1 MTGGA
6 HSSSSQADGGLPWRI
21 LLLAF
26 VAGAAALQFQAELPA
41 LRGFW
46 VLPPLALSLPLLPA
60 TGPGRILRA
69 ALLIALFAGLGFM
82 YAAWRAELRLADE
95 LPVHWQ
101 GRDIELVGRVLGL
114 PEQTPRGQRWVIE
127 REQVLT
133 PGAVVPERIQLSRI
147 RPGMDEAPVRGGDCV
162 RLRVRLNRPHGS
174 VNPHGFDYEAW
185 LIERGIRATGYLRAA
200 PLQTDECAPSWRA
213 RLDALRASIRD
224 RFQHALV
231 TKPYAGVVVAL
242 AIGDQNAIPNE
253 QWTLFRNTGVIHL
266 MSISGMHVTLLSA
279 LVYAG
284 LYRLWRRLPALVLRL
299 PARRAATLL
308 SLPVAVGY
316 VLVAGFGIPAQ
327 RTLYMLLLVALALYF
342 DRLHSP
348 MRVLLAAAALVVL
361 IDPWAALAPG
371 FWLSFGA
378 VAALFYAGVGAL
390 GRLSLP
396 VLWIKT
402 QWVAT
407 LALAPVLLT
416 LFGEVSLVS
425 PLANAFAIPLISLV
439 AVPAALIGMLLPWD
453 GGLWLA
459 HEAVAI
465 VMHGLYWL
473 DRLPQP
479 VWFGPRPGVWA
490 LALALFGVALL
501 LMPRGLPGRWLGVVL
516 CLPLLLPRLE
526 RPGAGEYWLDVL
538 DVGQGNAVL
547 VRTAGHALL
556 YDSGPRYASGE
567 DAGQRVVLP
576 FIRAQGVRRL
586 DALIVSHPDA
596 DHHGG
601 SAAILAGLPVGRVAT
616 SFDLD
621 TADGRQAEQCQAGA
635 GWHWDGVGFHLLHPP
650 ARQYAMPGFSDN
662 DRSCVLRIVARG
674 GAALLP
680 GDVERLAEMTLVE
693 DQAGH
698 LPADILLVPHHGSRS
713 SSSPALLERARPRFA
728 LVSVGHRNAYGHP
741 HPEVL
746 ARYRALD
753 TTILR
758 TDRHGALHLRVEAGG
773 IRVNK
778 ARETQRR
785 YWHR

>member
-1 MTGGA
+1 MTDGA

-26 VAGAAALQFQAELPA
+26 VAGAALLQIQANLPS
-41 LRGFW
+41 LRAFW
-46 VLPPLALSLPLLPA
+46 LLPPLVLVLPLLPE

-69 ALLIALFAGLGFM
+69 ILLIVLSAGLGFM
-82 YAAWRAELRLADE
+82 YAAGRAELRLADE
-95 LPVHWQ
+95 LPIHWQ

-114 PEQTPRGQRWVIE
+114 PEQTPRGQRWVLE
-127 REQVLT
+127 RGQVLT

-147 RPGMDEAPVRGGDCV
+147 RPGLDEAPVRGGDCV

-174 VNPHGFDYEAW
+174 LNPHGFDYEAW

-200 PLQTDECAPSWRA
+200 PLWTDECAPSWRA
-213 RLDALRASIRD
+213 RLDTLRESIRD
-224 RFQHALV
+224 RFQRALDGR
-231 TKPYAGVVVAL
+231 TYAGVVVAL

-279 LVYAG
+279 LVYAV
-284 LYRLWRRLPALVLRL
+284 LYRLWRRQPGLVLRL

-378 VAALFYAGVGAL
+378 VAALFYASVGAL
-390 GRLSLP
+390 GRLPLP

-407 LALAPVLLT
+407 LALAPALLA

-439 AVPAALIGMLLPWD
+439 AVPAALVGMLLPWD

-459 HEAVAI
+459 HEAVSI

-479 VWFGPRPGVWA
+479 VWFGPRPGAWA
-490 LALALFGVALL
+490 LGLALVGVAVL
-501 LMPRGLPGRWLGVVL
+501 LMPRGLPGRWLGAL
-516 CLPLLLPRLE
+516 LFLPLLLPRLE

-538 DVGQGNAVL
+538 DVGQGNAIL
-547 VRTAGHALL
+547 VRTARHVLL
-556 YDSGPRYASGE
+556 YDSGPRHATGE
-567 DAGQRVVLP
+567 DAGRRVVLP
-576 FIRAQGVRRL
+576 FMRAHGLRRL
-586 DALIVSHPDA
+586 DALLVSHPDA

-601 SAAILAGLPVGRVAT
+601 TAAILADLPVDRVAA
-616 SFDLD
+616 SFALEVP
-621 TADGRQAEQCQAGA
+621 DGRRAARCEAGD
-635 GWHWDGVGFHLLHPP
+635 GWQWDGVVFHIRHPP

-662 DRSCVLRIVARG
+662 DRSCVLHVEAAG
-674 GAALLP
+674 GKTLLT
-680 GDVERLAEMTLVE
+680 GDIGRLAEMSLVE
-693 DQAGH
+693 DQAGK
-698 LPADILLVPHHGSRS
+698 LAADILLAPHHGSRS
-713 SSSPALLERARPRFA
+713 SSSAALLDAARPRFA
-728 LVSVGHRNAYGHP
+728 LISVGRRNAYGHP

-746 ARYRALD
+746 GRYRALD
-753 TTILR
+753 STILR
-758 TDRHGALHLRVEAGG
+758 TDQHGAVRLRVKTSG
-773 IRVNK
+773 IEVEK
-778 ARETQRR
+778 ARERMRR
-785 YWHR
+785 YWHQ